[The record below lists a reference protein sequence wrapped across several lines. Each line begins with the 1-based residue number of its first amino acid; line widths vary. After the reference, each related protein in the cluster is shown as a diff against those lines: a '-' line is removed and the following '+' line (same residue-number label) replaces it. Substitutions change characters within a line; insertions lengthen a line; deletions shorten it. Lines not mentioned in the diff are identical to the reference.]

1 MKNVNRKLLL
11 CCSTLLVVP
20 QLVLAQTSTAPASC
34 KSSDCAALGYSRS
47 NVDYCAE
54 YIKCP
59 FDPSYKVC
67 LHNCSS
73 TYIETAEKVVALV
86 VEHTDADITASQVLA
101 DLDGTLTGTW
111 GYDSLGLTELTMA
124 IEDDFDVAISDDD
137 AAKIKTVNDI
147 IHYLGAT
154 CIEYPLYSCP
164 TGANCASQYA
174 IVSCS
179 SGYTLNTAGTACTRT
194 SSGSTTSCATG
205 EYTTATLAKNA
216 CTPYGYTKST
226 TGCYKCCTITN
237 ASTCT
242 NACTVTS
249 CPTGGSC
256 VTSSGTTVITGCKTG
271 YTATTNSTTKC
282 VTKCTSQKA
291 EATQCADPYFS
302 SLETSTKGCKCTS
315 GYTGVT
321 SAPGCYRCC
330 TASDSGLGYKCIT
343 CSSGGLILKDL

>member
-1 MKNVNRKLLL
+1 MKKTNLKLLL

-67 LHNCSS
+67 LHNCSD
-73 TYIETAEKVVALV
+73 TYIETAEKVAALV
-86 VEHTDADITASQVLA
+86 VENTDADITASQVLA
-101 DLDGTLTGTW
+101 DLDGSLTSKW
-111 GYDSLGLTELTMA
+111 GYDSLGLVALIKA
-124 IEDDFDVAISDDD
+124 IEDAFNVEISSDD
-137 AAKIKTVNDI
+137 AARIKTVNDI

-154 CIEYPLYSCP
+154 CKEYPLSSCP

-174 IVSCS
+174 IVSCR
-179 SGYTLNTAGTACTRT
+179 SGYTLNAANTACTSS
-194 SSGSTTSCATG
+194 SSGSTTTCATG
-205 EYTTATLAKNA
+205 EYTTASMAKSN
-216 CTPYGYTKST
+216 CTPYGYTKNST
-226 TGCYKCCTITN
+226 TGCYKCCTINN
-237 ASTCT
+237 ASSCT

-256 VTSSGTTVITGCKTG
+256 VTSSGTTVITGCKIG

-282 VTKCTSQKA
+282 VTKCTR
-291 EATQCADPYFS
+291 ELIVTPTTCTDPYFS
-302 SLETSTKGCKCTS
+302 PTETGTKGCNCTL

-321 SAPGCYRCC
+321 VGTEKCYRCC
-330 TASDSGLGYKCIT
+330 TASDTPCLKCHAGLKE
-343 CSSGGLILKDL
+343 L